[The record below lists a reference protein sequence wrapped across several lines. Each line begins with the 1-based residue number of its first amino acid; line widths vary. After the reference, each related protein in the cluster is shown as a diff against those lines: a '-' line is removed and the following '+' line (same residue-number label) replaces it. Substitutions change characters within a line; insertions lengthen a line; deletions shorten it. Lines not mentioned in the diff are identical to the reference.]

1 MYVPANNTDIAY
13 DFSIRSTDDYSN
25 KILTFFLELKTWA
38 KNIMAAYPI
47 LFWANYSIGF
57 VKTIYNPVTALLPSI
72 GCALENGISGG
83 IGVDMII
90 LNQSISHSVSHNLV
104 ESNSANP

>member
-1 MYVPANNTDIAY
+1 M
-13 DFSIRSTDDYSN
+13 
-25 KILTFFLELKTWA
+25 TFQYEVQMIIQIKDLDLFLELK
-38 KNIMAAYPI
+38 KMSQSIMAACPI
-47 LFWANYSIGF
+47 LVCFWANYSIGF

-104 ESNSANP
+104 